1 MRALYR
7 NALKRV
13 LHDEIIKTRDAM
25 GLTQS
30 QMAELLMMDVR
41 SYVEIDHGNSTFGTL
56 SLVLFLLHC
65 CNDPMALLRRISF
78 ALEEAGQHV
87 A

>member
-56 SLVLFLLHC
+56 SLVLFLLRC
-65 CNDPMALLRRISF
+65 CNDPMALLRGISL
-78 ALEEAGQHV
+78 ALEEAGRHV